1 MKRRRKRNNSIDL
14 MNIRNNL
21 KAISRKYYHLKNL
34 IFQKKYLIMQ
44 IRIKMKMTCLMDR
57 FRGKIRRLPAI
68 MLLLLQDQEKGL
80 LQRPITKTPTIE
92 SETTAE
98 DRALAV
104 SAEEVANTSEVATVL
119 NDKTATNL
127 PIELIV
133 EVAEVAL
140 NKEEAIKEQIDIM
153 MVTIVLLG
161 ILTSSIM
168 LNRGL
173 TITTISQIEVVDLA
187 AGPIITNIP
196 EGHQT
201 DHSIIV
207 QSTTMIKDD

>member
-1 MKRRRKRNNSIDL
+1 MKRKRKGNNSIDL
-14 MNIRNNL
+14 VNIRNNL
-21 KAISRKYYHLKNL
+21 KVISRKYYRLKDL

-44 IRIKMKMTCLMDR
+44 IRIKMKMKCLMDR
-57 FRGKIRRLPAI
+57 FRGKTRRPPAI
-68 MLLLLQDQEKGL
+68 MLLLLQDQEKDL
-80 LQRPITKTPTIE
+80 LQQPITKTPTIE
-92 SETTAE
+92 SETTAI

-127 PIELIV
+127 PIELTV
-133 EVAEVAL
+133 EVAEVAV

-153 MVTIVLLG
+153 MVTIILPG
-161 ILTSSIM
+161 ILISSIM
-168 LNRGL
+168 LNRGI

-207 QSTTMIKDD
+207 QSTTMISDD